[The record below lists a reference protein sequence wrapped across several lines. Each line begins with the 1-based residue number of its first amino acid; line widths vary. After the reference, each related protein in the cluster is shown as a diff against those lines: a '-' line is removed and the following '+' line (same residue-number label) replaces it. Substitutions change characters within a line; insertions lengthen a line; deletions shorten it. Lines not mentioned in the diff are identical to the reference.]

1 MKLKKRIFKQFQV
14 DGMNLRSGNKRT
26 GEQSPAASTTF
37 TEGQTDKDIKGKTIV
52 FKNGQWVYP

>member
-1 MKLKKRIFKQFQV
+1 
-14 DGMNLRSGNKRT
+14 MNLRSGNKRT

-37 TEGQTDKDIKGKTIV
+37 TEGQTAKDIKGKTIV